1 MPETYIHNLFATPV
15 WVVDFDPDV
24 YKPLNAQI
32 VRHLDAMIEARP
44 PTEAGG
50 TLQTDHNLHEFK
62 EFAELVEQINKGT
75 AAVLEF
81 LRISYSRFEITGCWA
96 NINPMG
102 GINTPHT
109 HPNNFLSGVYY
120 VQTQPG
126 ADSIFF
132 SDPRPQAG
140 VVMPPTNEA
149 NVYTTNEVSFDAIE
163 GRLIVFPSWLAHG
176 VPANR
181 SDRDRISVSFNVM
194 FADYRETVSK
204 PTWQPSVTLKH
215 PSNLTAG
222 LG

>member
-1 MPETYIHNLFATPV
+1 MPKTYTHNLFATPV
-15 WVVDFDPDV
+15 WVVDFEPSV
-24 YKPLNAQI
+24 YQPLNAQI
-32 VRHLDAMIEARP
+32 IQHLGSMIERRP
-44 PTEAGG
+44 PVEAGG
-50 TLQTDHNLHEFK
+50 TWQTDNNLHEFD
-62 EFAELVEQINKGT
+62 EFAPLIMQINKGT

-81 LRISYSRFEITGCWA
+81 LKIRYNRFEITGCWA
-96 NINPMG
+96 NINPRG
-102 GINTPHT
+102 GVNTPHT

-140 VVMPPTNEA
+140 VVMPPTTEDTA
-149 NVYTTNEVSFDAIE
+149 YGANEVSFDAVE

-194 FADYRETVSK
+194 FSDYRNTMSK
-204 PTWQPSVTLKH
+204 PSWRPSMTLTR
-215 PSNLTAG
+215 SSG
-222 LG
+222 LATG